1 MDRDAAGGRR
11 RRRRITYLSI
21 LGIML
26 LLHVLA
32 WNSERFCDWYA
43 AHVFR
48 IWVETYGRAM
58 GMVPFSVGEAL
69 IGLGLG
75 FGALG
80 GALGL
85 IWLAG
90 RMSGPGEG
98 RKQAEAR
105 GGARERRRGRKDAP
119 PERPGAL
126 RSFSRAYCT
135 GAMWIL
141 LTVFVLMTLNSAI
154 LYHTSGFGE
163 KYLEAAAAE
172 YGLEE
177 LEALRNFVVE
187 QCNTLCCRIPRNE
200 DGSISYGG
208 DMAEAA
214 RAAMGELGTTY
225 SGLDG
230 FYPAPKPLRCS
241 DFLSRR
247 YIAGCFYPFS
257 MEANYNDVMHILN
270 FPSTMCHEL
279 AHLRGYIYED
289 EANFIGYL
297 ACVQSD
303 DAFFQYAGYL
313 SVLVYL
319 YNDIYKAWKENET
332 VYAEAVARIRP
343 VKVEDQVW
351 TDNVFVVQEEWD
363 RINGKA
369 LIDTEVVDKAADA
382 FIDTNLKVNGVS
394 DGAVSYSRVV
404 KLLLQYYRYHPL
416 AA

>member
-90 RMSGPGEG
+90 RMSRSGEG
-98 RKQAEAR
+98 RKQTEAR
-105 GGARERRRGRKDAP
+105 GGARERRGRRKDAP

-126 RSFSRAYCT
+126 RGFSRAYCT

-208 DMAEAA
+208 GGKGSHGGA
-214 RAAMGELGTTY
+214 RYDLQRAGRILPRAQTPALFGFPEQAVH
-225 SGLDG
+225 SGVLL
-230 FYPAPKPLRCS
+230 PLFHGS
-241 DFLSRR
+241 
-247 YIAGCFYPFS
+247 
-257 MEANYNDVMHILN
+257 
-270 FPSTMCHEL
+270 
-279 AHLRGYIYED
+279 
-289 EANFIGYL
+289 
-297 ACVQSD
+297 Q
-303 DAFFQYAGYL
+303 
-313 SVLVYL
+313 
-319 YNDIYKAWKENET
+319 
-332 VYAEAVARIRP
+332 
-343 VKVEDQVW
+343 
-351 TDNVFVVQEEWD
+351 
-363 RINGKA
+363 
-369 LIDTEVVDKAADA
+369 
-382 FIDTNLKVNGVS
+382 
-394 DGAVSYSRVV
+394 
-404 KLLLQYYRYHPL
+404 LQ
-416 AA
+416 

>member
-214 RAAMGELGTTY
+214 RAAMGELGMTY

-257 MEANYNDVMHILN
+257 MEANYNDVMYVMN
-270 FPSTMCHEL
+270 MPSTMCHEL
-279 AHLRGYIYED
+279 AHLKGFIRED
-289 EANFIGYL
+289 EANLIGYL
-297 ACVQSD
+297 ACVGSED
-303 DAFFQYAGYL
+303 IYFRYSGYL
-313 SVLVYL
+313 SVLYYIDRDFRQAAGYERYL
-319 YNDIYKAWKENET
+319 AAAPILPQVHEDNMFLTERERARVEET
-332 VYAEAVARIRP
+332 ASVGA
-343 VKVEDQVW
+343 
-351 TDNVFVVQEEWD
+351 
-363 RINGKA
+363 
-369 LIDTEVVDKAADA
+369 EVVDAVSDQLSDVGLRLNGVPEGRLSYSKVVGLLLRYYD
-382 FIDTNLKVNGVS
+382 VNG
-394 DGAVSYSRVV
+394 
-404 KLLLQYYRYHPL
+404 YR
-416 AA
+416 